1 MVVAAAT
8 DNSATYGTFV
18 VSIAEQEKL
27 MFNDKRYSIITSSII
42 RGNICCLDITQN
54 KILASELMPV
64 TASSPLI

>member
-27 MFNDKRYSIITSSII
+27 MFNDKRSTPGAVQSSALII
-42 RGNICCLDITQN
+42 NF
-54 KILASELMPV
+54 
-64 TASSPLI
+64 PLSGVIFVAWISLKTRFWLLS